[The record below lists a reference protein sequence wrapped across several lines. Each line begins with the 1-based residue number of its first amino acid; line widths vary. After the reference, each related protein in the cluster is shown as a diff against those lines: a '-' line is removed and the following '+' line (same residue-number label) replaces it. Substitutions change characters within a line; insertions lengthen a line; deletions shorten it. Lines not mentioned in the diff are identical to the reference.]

1 MKTSYEIVVSVHGT
15 PVETIPHTQEGKNYL
30 DCDNKAKAHF
40 IESYVKNEKY
50 EGKDLGL
57 HRIEEL
63 DVPDK
68 KTCLVFDSA
77 HSRAERLAS
86 SQ

>member
-1 MKTSYEIVVSVHGT
+1 MKTSYEIVVSVQGT
-15 PVETIPHTQEGKNYL
+15 PVETIQHTQEGKNYL
-30 DCDNKAKAHF
+30 DCDHKAKTLF
-40 IESYVKNEKY
+40 VESFVKNEKY

-77 HSRAERLAS
+77 HSRKEREATP
-86 SQ
+86 

>member
-15 PVETIPHTQEGKNYL
+15 PVETFKHEQEGNNYL
-30 DCDNKAKAHF
+30 DCDHKAKALF
-40 IESYVKNEKY
+40 FESYVKNKKY
-50 EGKDLGL
+50 EGGDLGL

-63 DVPDK
+63 DVPNQ

-77 HSRAERLAS
+77 HSRAERLTS
-86 SQ
+86 SK